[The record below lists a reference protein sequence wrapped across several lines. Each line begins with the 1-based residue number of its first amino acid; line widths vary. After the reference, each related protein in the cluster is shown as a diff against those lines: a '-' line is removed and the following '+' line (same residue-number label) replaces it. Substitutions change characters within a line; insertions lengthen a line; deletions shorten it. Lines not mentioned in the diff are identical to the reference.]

1 MAKETTMQ
9 SPRLPT
15 HRLRFSPL
23 QLTVP
28 RRPATD
34 HQNTVHE
41 LLLYISVLPE
51 QFYDPSTSLA
61 SRRPEAE
68 LMRAVLEDALLCF
81 QRGLIRQ
88 GRRVQRL
95 AREAKEWLFSDDTN
109 WPFSF
114 VSICA
119 VLGLEPDYIRRGLAI
134 QEMMFW
140 YDLQRL
146 GRRRILCGVRQIQR
160 ALLALHSLWR
170 MGTNLYPRWADEQ
183 RLGHP
188 A

>member
-1 MAKETTMQ
+1 MQ
-9 SPRLPT
+9 SPRPPT

-23 QLTVP
+23 QLAAP

-51 QFYDPSTSLA
+51 QFYDPPANLA
-61 SRRPEAE
+61 HGRPEAE

-81 QRGLIRQ
+81 QKGLVHP

-95 AREAKEWLFSDDTN
+95 AREAEEWLFSDDDS

-119 VLGLEPDYIRRGLAI
+119 VLGLEPAYLRQGLRSWRHGRPPTAAKKRLRMVAGQRRLA
-134 QEMMFW
+134 
-140 YDLQRL
+140 
-146 GRRRILCGVRQIQR
+146 
-160 ALLALHSLWR
+160 A
-170 MGTNLYPRWADEQ
+170 
-183 RLGHP
+183 
-188 A
+188 

>member
-1 MAKETTMQ
+1 MQ
-9 SPRLPT
+9 SPRPPT

-23 QLTVP
+23 QLSAP

-41 LLLYISVLPE
+41 LLFYISVLPE

-95 AREAKEWLFSDDTN
+95 AREAEEWLFSEDPR

-119 VLGLEPDYIRRGLAI
+119 VLGLEPEYIRRGLAM
-134 QEMMFW
+134 QEKA
-140 YDLQRL
+140 L
-146 GRRRILCGVRQIQR
+146 G
-160 ALLALHSLWR
+160 
-170 MGTNLYPRWADEQ
+170 P
-183 RLGHP
+183 GHP
-188 A
+188 DVATSLNNLASDCGQPAPTLIL

>member
-1 MAKETTMQ
+1 MQ

-15 HRLRFSPL
+15 HRLCFSPL
-23 QLTVP
+23 QLADP

-41 LLLYISVLPE
+41 LLLISVLPE

-81 QRGLIRQ
+81 QKGLAHP

-95 AREAKEWLFSDDTN
+95 AREAEEWLFSDDDS

-119 VLGLEPDYIRRGLAI
+119 VLGLEPAYLRQGLRSWRHGRPPTAATERPRVVAGQRRLA
-134 QEMMFW
+134 
-140 YDLQRL
+140 
-146 GRRRILCGVRQIQR
+146 
-160 ALLALHSLWR
+160 A
-170 MGTNLYPRWADEQ
+170 
-183 RLGHP
+183 
-188 A
+188 